1 MHCPPRKNKNEKMT
15 DRRRGVV
22 VGEKG
27 CLDVRF
33 GCAGYRCRVSVG
45 LTDSRKTVERYSC

>member
-1 MHCPPRKNKNEKMT
+1 MDCPPGKNKNEKMT

-45 LTDSRKTVERYSC
+45 STDSRKTVERYSC

>member
-1 MHCPPRKNKNEKMT
+1 MDCPPGKNKNEKMT

-22 VGEKG
+22 VEEKG
-27 CLDVRF
+27 RLNVRF

-45 LTDSRKTVERYSC
+45 LTDSCKTVERYSC